1 MTSSTLGSGQDSMWA
16 SSWSRFQARVP
27 VASSCVLAPGLST
40 TRNPMADDHSLKP
53 LRRGTVFSDLLA
65 ALGGSGPSLQLDDDD
80 VERPVSHVLGKVC
93 LRRRP
98 GDVSRLH
105 VPLGRLAAWQAE
117 SGVLIGDGDDDAG
130 GMGIDHRFLKLSGTG
145 MQHPNLANIELHL
158 L

>member
-16 SSWSRFQARVP
+16 STWSLFQARVP
-27 VASSCVLAPGLST
+27 VASSCVPAPRLST
-40 TRNPMADDHSLKP
+40 TRSPMADDHSLKP

-65 ALGGSGPSLQLDDDD
+65 ALGGSRPSLQLDHDD

-130 GMGIDHRFLKLSGTG
+130 RMGMHHPVLMSAVLGTQDTKL
-145 MQHPNLANIELHL
+145 AII
-158 L
+158 